1 MGSRSGILL
10 KYLLALG
17 GVLVISTCT
26 VELDLPTQPPR
37 ENDIDPLNP
46 NYTLPKTTI
55 ISAPSGTIGTTT
67 VTIMWEGNNDQ
78 SEFSYRLNDN
88 AYSPWTMETTAV
100 LDYIDD
106 GPYTF
111 EVKSRYPTGVE
122 EETPPQVEFIV
133 DALPPGS
140 LFLYPYGTRAE
151 QGETIWMELRVED
164 VPGFKAISAVLD
176 FDAAVVSPSGSQLG
190 AFLSKDGGTV
200 IALCEPSTPWELA
213 IGLAGG
219 PEGGVQG
226 SGTIISLSFEVLTT
240 TTISHI
246 TLMNV
251 DVRGP
256 NDEQVTLEQVRGAV
270 VRRR

>member
-1 MGSRSGILL
+1 MGRRSGILL

-26 VELDLPTQPPR
+26 VELDIPTQPRRDNPFDPGNDEYVPPR
-37 ENDIDPLNP
+37 
-46 NYTLPKTTI
+46 TTI
-55 ISAPSGTIGTTT
+55 LSAPSGTVSTTT
-67 VTIMWEGNNDQ
+67 VTIKWEGNNDQ
-78 SEFSYRLNDN
+78 SEFSYRLNSGV
-88 AYSPWTMETTAV
+88 YSPWTTEATVV
-100 LDYIDD
+100 LDYLDD

-122 EETPPQVEFIV
+122 EENSPQVDFAV

-151 QGETIWMELRVED
+151 QGETIWVELRVED
-164 VPGFKAISAVLD
+164 VVGFKAIGAVLD
-176 FDAAVVSPSGSQLG
+176 FDTTVVTPSGSQLG

-219 PEGGVQG
+219 PEGGVPG

-240 TTISHI
+240 TAISPI
-246 TLMNV
+246 TLKDV

-256 NDEQVTLEQVRGAV
+256 NDDEVQLQQVRGAV
-270 VRRR
+270 VRPR